1 MAGASGEGG
10 GSQRLRD
17 VHQGLPAS
25 GVQRG
30 SVHMV
35 EGSYD
40 YHHYMQASTIFAAF
54 TGSCWANTKAAAA
67 QVALAI
73 LRLT

>member
-1 MAGASGEGG
+1 MYGCASGEGSG
-10 GSQRLRD
+10 AQRLKD

-25 GVQRG
+25 GVQNG

-40 YHHYMQASTIFAAF
+40 YHHYMQVGPLAEQM
-54 TGSCWANTKAAAA
+54 SCIACFP
-67 QVALAI
+67 
-73 LRLT
+73 